1 MLQSLGYNKRD
12 EMSDLKYWVGFNFIQ
27 GIGRARFSQLEG
39 YFGDLERA
47 WKASAT
53 ELKAAGLDS
62 KSVEAIIAARPTI
75 SPDAEL
81 ERLERNHIRAVTWND
96 PDFPARLKEIY
107 DVPPVLYVR
116 GTITPE
122 DEWTIAV
129 VGTRRAT
136 IYGREVT
143 ERLTA
148 ELVRNRITIV
158 SGLARGIDSIAH
170 RTALESGGRTIAVF
184 ACGLDEVYPP
194 ENVKLAQSII
204 EHGAVVSEHPLG
216 TRPKKEHFPLRNR
229 IMSGLSV
236 GVLVIEGDVNSGAM
250 ITARLALEQNRE
262 VFAVPGNI
270 LSLASRGT
278 NRLIKEGAKLVSDVQ
293 DILEELNFTMIPRQ
307 LEMREVVPEN
317 ETESLILKYLSHEPT
332 HIDEVCRSS
341 CLPIATVSS
350 TLAMMELKGIVR
362 QMGGMNYI
370 RAREA
375 RTGYQLGAN

>member
-1 MLQSLGYNKRD
+1 
-12 EMSDLKYWVGFNFIQ
+12 MSDLKYWVGFNRIQ

-47 WKASAT
+47 WKASPA
-53 ELKAAGLDS
+53 ELRTAGLDT
-62 KSVEAIIAARPTI
+62 KSVESIIVSRRDI

-81 ERLERNHIRAVTWND
+81 EKLERHHVRALTWND
-96 PDFPARLKEIY
+96 PDFPTRLKEIY
-107 DVPPVLYVR
+107 DVPPLLYVK
-116 GTITPE
+116 GNITQE

-143 ERLTA
+143 ERLVNN
-148 ELVRNRITIV
+148 LVRNRITVV

-170 RTALESGGRTIAVF
+170 RTALEAGGRTIAVF

-194 ENVKLAQSII
+194 ENVKLAQAIM
-204 EHGAVVSEHPLG
+204 EHGALVSEHPLG

-229 IMSGLSV
+229 IMSGLSL

-250 ITARLALEQNRE
+250 ITANRALEQNRE
-262 VFAVPGNI
+262 VFAVPGNV
-270 LSLASRGT
+270 LSPASRGT

-293 DILEELNFTMIPRQ
+293 DILEELNLTMIPQQ
-307 LEMREVVPEN
+307 LEMRDVMPEN
-317 ETESLILKYLSHEPT
+317 ETESVILKHLSFEPT
-332 HIDEVCRSS
+332 HIDAVCRTS

-350 TLAMMELKGIVR
+350 TLAMMELKGLVR

-370 RAREA
+370 IAREA
-375 RTGYQLGAN
+375 RTSYQLGAN

>member
-1 MLQSLGYNKRD
+1 MLQSLGYKRA
-12 EMSDLKYWVGFNFIQ
+12 EMSDLKYWVGFNRIQ

-47 WKASAT
+47 WKASPA
-53 ELKAAGLDS
+53 ELRTAGLDT
-62 KSVEAIIAARPTI
+62 KSVESIIVSRPDI

-81 ERLERNHIRAVTWND
+81 EKLERHHIRALTWND

-107 DVPPVLYVR
+107 DVPPLLYVK
-116 GTITPE
+116 GNITQE

-143 ERLTA
+143 ERLVND
-148 ELVRNRITIV
+148 LVRNRITVV

-170 RTALESGGRTIAVF
+170 RTALETGGRTIAVF

-194 ENVKLAQSII
+194 ENVKLAQAIM
-204 EHGAVVSEHPLG
+204 EHGALVSEHPLG
-216 TRPKKEHFPLRNR
+216 TRPKKEHFPLRSR
-229 IMSGLSV
+229 IMSGLSL

-250 ITARLALEQNRE
+250 ITANRALEQNRE
-262 VFAVPGNI
+262 VFAVPGNV
-270 LSLASRGT
+270 LSPASRGT

-293 DILEELNFTMIPRQ
+293 DILEELNLTMIPQQ
-307 LEMREVVPEN
+307 LEMRDVVPEN
-317 ETESLILKYLSHEPT
+317 ETESVILKHLSFEPT
-332 HIDEVCRSS
+332 HIDAVCRTS

-350 TLAMMELKGIVR
+350 TLAMMELKGLVR

-370 RAREA
+370 IAREA

>member
-1 MLQSLGYNKRD
+1 
-12 EMSDLKYWVGFNFIQ
+12 
-27 GIGRARFSQLEG
+27 
-39 YFGDLERA
+39 
-47 WKASAT
+47 
-53 ELKAAGLDS
+53 
-62 KSVEAIIAARPTI
+62 
-75 SPDAEL
+75 
-81 ERLERNHIRAVTWND
+81 LERNPIRALTWND

-204 EHGAVVSEHPLG
+204 EHGALVSEHPLG

-250 ITARLALEQNRE
+250 ITASLALEQNRE

-293 DILEELNFTMIPRQ
+293 DILEELNLTMIPRQ

-317 ETESLILKYLSHEPT
+317 EIESLILKYLSHEPT

>member
-1 MLQSLGYNKRD
+1 MLQSLGYKRA
-12 EMSDLKYWVGFNFIQ
+12 EMSDLKYWVGFNRIQ

-47 WKASAT
+47 WKASPA
-53 ELKAAGLDS
+53 ELRTAGLDT
-62 KSVEAIIAARPTI
+62 KSVESIIVSRPDI

-81 ERLERNHIRAVTWND
+81 EKLERHHIRALTWND

-107 DVPPVLYVR
+107 DVPPLLYVK
-116 GTITPE
+116 GNITQE

-143 ERLTA
+143 ERLVND
-148 ELVRNRITIV
+148 LVRNRITVV

-170 RTALESGGRTIAVF
+170 RTALEAGGRTIAVF

-194 ENVKLAQSII
+194 ENVKLAQAIM
-204 EHGAVVSEHPLG
+204 EHGALVSEHPLG

-229 IMSGLSV
+229 IMSGLSL

-250 ITARLALEQNRE
+250 ITANRALEQNRE
-262 VFAVPGNI
+262 VFAVPGNV
-270 LSLASRGT
+270 LSPASRGT

-293 DILEELNFTMIPRQ
+293 DILEELNLTMIPQQ
-307 LEMREVVPEN
+307 LEMRDVVPEN
-317 ETESLILKYLSHEPT
+317 ETESVILKHLSFEPT
-332 HIDEVCRSS
+332 HIDTVCRTS

-350 TLAMMELKGIVR
+350 TLAMMELKGLVR

-370 RAREA
+370 IAREA
-375 RTGYQLGAN
+375 RTDYQLGAN

>member
-1 MLQSLGYNKRD
+1 VLQSLGYKRD
-12 EMSDLKYWVGFNFIQ
+12 EMSDLKYWVGFNRIQ
-27 GIGRARFSQLEG
+27 GLGRAKFSLLEG

-47 WKASAT
+47 WKASAS

-62 KSVEAIIAARPTI
+62 KSIEAIVAARPDI

-81 ERLERNHIRAVTWND
+81 ERLERYHIKALTWND
-96 PDFPARLKEIY
+96 PAFPARLKEIY

-116 GTITPE
+116 GDITAE

-143 ERLTA
+143 ERLVA
-148 ELVRNRITIV
+148 ELVRNRITVI

-184 ACGLDEVYPP
+184 ACGLDIVYPP
-194 ENVKLAQSII
+194 ENVNLAQAVI
-204 EHGAVVSEHPLG
+204 EHGAIVSEYPLG
-216 TRPKKEHFPLRNR
+216 IKPKADHFPRRNR
-229 IMSGLSV
+229 IMSGISL
-236 GVLVIEGDVNSGAM
+236 GVLVTEAGEGSGAM
-250 ITARLALEQNRE
+250 ITASLALEQNRE
-262 VFAVPGNI
+262 VFAVPGSI
-270 LSLASRGT
+270 LSPASRGV
-278 NRLIKEGAKLVSDVQ
+278 NRLIKEGAKLVSEVQ
-293 DILEELNFTMIPRQ
+293 DILEELNLTMIPRQ
-307 LEMREVVPEN
+307 MEMRELVPEN
-317 ETESLILKYLSHEPT
+317 ETESLIMRYLSHEPT

-341 CLPIATVSS
+341 SLPIATVSS

-370 RAREA
+370 LAREA
-375 RTGYQLGAN
+375 RAGYQLGAN

>member
-1 MLQSLGYNKRD
+1 
-12 EMSDLKYWVGFNFIQ
+12 MSDLKYWVGFNRIQ
-27 GIGRARFSQLEG
+27 GIGRAKFSQLEC

-47 WKASAT
+47 WKASAA

-62 KSVEAIIAARPTI
+62 KSIDTIVSARPDI
-75 SPDAEL
+75 SPDAEM
-81 ERLERNHIRAVTWND
+81 ERLERHHVKALTWND
-96 PDFPARLKEIY
+96 PAFPARLKEIY
-107 DVPPVLYVR
+107 DVPPLLYVR
-116 GTITPE
+116 GNITPD

-143 ERLTA
+143 ERLVS
-148 ELVRNRITIV
+148 ELVRNRITVV

-184 ACGLDEVYPP
+184 ACGLDIVYPP
-194 ENVKLAQSII
+194 ENVKLAQAVM
-204 EHGAVVSEHPLG
+204 EHGALVSEYPLG
-216 TRPKKEHFPLRNR
+216 TKPKAEHFPRRNR
-229 IMSGLSV
+229 IMSGLSL
-236 GVLVIEGDVNSGAM
+236 GVLVAEAGEGSGAM
-250 ITARLALEQNRE
+250 ITATLALEQNRE
-262 VFAVPGNI
+262 VFGVPGSI
-270 LSLASRGT
+270 LSPTSTGV

-293 DILEELNFTMIPRQ
+293 DILEELNLSMIPRQ
-307 LEMREVVPEN
+307 MEMRELVPEN
-317 ETESLILKYLSHEPT
+317 ETESLIIKHLSHEPV

-370 RAREA
+370 LAREA
-375 RTGYQLGAN
+375 RASYQLGAN

>member
-1 MLQSLGYNKRD
+1 
-12 EMSDLKYWVGFNFIQ
+12 MSDLKYWVGFNRIQ
-27 GIGRARFSQLEG
+27 GIGRARYAQLEG

-47 WKASAT
+47 WKAGAA

-62 KSVEAIIAARPTI
+62 KSIEAIIAARPDI

-81 ERLERNHIRAVTWND
+81 ERLERNQVKALTWND
-96 PDFPARLKEIY
+96 PAFPARLKEIY

-143 ERLTA
+143 ERLVS

-158 SGLARGIDSIAH
+158 SGLARGIDTIAH

-184 ACGLDEVYPP
+184 ACGLDTVYPP
-194 ENVKLAQSII
+194 ENVKLAQAVM
-204 EHGAVVSEHPLG
+204 EQGALVSEYPLG
-216 TRPKKEHFPLRNR
+216 TRPKAEHFPRRNR
-229 IMSGLSV
+229 IMSGISL
-236 GVLVIEGDVNSGAM
+236 GVLVAEAGEGSGAM
-250 ITARLALEQNRE
+250 ITASLALEQNRE
-262 VFAVPGNI
+262 VFAVPGSI
-270 LSLASRGT
+270 LSPTSTGV

-293 DILEELNFTMIPRQ
+293 DILEELNLSMIPRQ
-307 LEMREVVPEN
+307 MEMRELVPEN
-317 ETESLILKYLSHEPT
+317 ETESLIIKHLSHEPV

-370 RAREA
+370 LAREA
-375 RTGYQLGAN
+375 RASYQLGAN

>member
-1 MLQSLGYNKRD
+1 
-12 EMSDLKYWVGFNFIQ
+12 MSDLKYWVAFNRIQ
-27 GIGRARFSQLEG
+27 GIGRAKFSLLEG
-39 YFGDLERA
+39 CFGDLEHA
-47 WKASAT
+47 WKASAA

-62 KSVEAIIAARPTI
+62 KSIEAIVVSRPDI
-75 SPDAEL
+75 SPDAEM
-81 ERLERNHIRAVTWND
+81 EMLERNHIKAFTWND
-96 PDFPARLKEIY
+96 PAFPARLKEIY

-116 GTITPE
+116 GSITPE

-143 ERLTA
+143 ERLVT
-148 ELVRNRITIV
+148 ELVRNHITVV

-204 EHGAVVSEHPLG
+204 EQGALVSEHPPG

-229 IMSGLSV
+229 IMSGLSL
-236 GVLVIEGDVNSGAM
+236 GVLVIEGDVDSGAM
-250 ITARLALEQNRE
+250 ITANRALEQNRE
-262 VFAVPGNI
+262 VFAVPGSI
-270 LSLASRGT
+270 LSPTSRGT
-278 NRLIKEGAKLVSDVQ
+278 NRLIKEGAKLVNDVQ
-293 DILEELNFTMIPRQ
+293 DILEELNLTMIPRQ
-307 LEMREVVPEN
+307 LEMREIVPEN
-317 ETESLILKYLSHEPT
+317 ETESLVMKYLSHEPT

-341 CLPIATVSS
+341 SLPIATVSS

-362 QMGGMNYI
+362 QTGGMNYI
-370 RAREA
+370 LALHRA
-375 RTGYQLGAN
+375 TSSLPQ

>member
-1 MLQSLGYNKRD
+1 
-12 EMSDLKYWVGFNFIQ
+12 MSDLKYWVGFNFIQ

-39 YFGDLERA
+39 YFGDLQRA
-47 WKASAT
+47 WKASAA

-62 KSVEAIIAARPTI
+62 KSVEAIIAARPGI
-75 SPDAEL
+75 SPDAEFEKL
-81 ERLERNHIRAVTWND
+81 ERHQVRALIWND
-96 PDFPARLKEIY
+96 SDFPARLKEIY

-143 ERLTA
+143 ERLVTD
-148 ELVRNRITIV
+148 LVRNRITIV

-194 ENVKLAQSII
+194 ENVKLAQAIV
-204 EHGAVVSEHPLG
+204 EHGALVSEHPLG
-216 TRPKKEHFPLRNR
+216 IRPKKEHFPLRNR
-229 IMSGLSV
+229 IMSGLSL
-236 GVLVIEGDVNSGAM
+236 GVLVIEGDVDSGAM
-250 ITARLALEQNRE
+250 ITANRALEQNRE

-270 LSLASRGT
+270 LSPASRGT

-293 DILEELNFTMIPRQ
+293 DILEELNLTMIPQQ

-370 RAREA
+370 LSHEA
-375 RTGYQLGAN
+375 KTGYQLGAN

>member
-1 MLQSLGYNKRD
+1 
-12 EMSDLKYWVGFNFIQ
+12 MSDLKYWVGFNRIQ
-27 GIGRARFSQLEG
+27 GIGRARYSQLES

-47 WKASAT
+47 WKASAA

-62 KSVEAIIAARPTI
+62 KSIEAIVAARPDI
-75 SPDAEL
+75 SPDSEM
-81 ERLERNHIRAVTWND
+81 ERLERHHVKALTWND
-96 PDFPARLKEIY
+96 PAFPTRLKEIY

-116 GTITPE
+116 GAITPE

-143 ERLTA
+143 ERIVTD
-148 ELVRNRITIV
+148 LVRNRITVV

-170 RTALESGGRTIAVF
+170 RTALEAGGRTIAVF

-194 ENVKLAQSII
+194 ENVKLAQSIM
-204 EHGAVVSEHPLG
+204 EHGALVSEYPLG

-229 IMSGLSV
+229 IMSGLSL

-250 ITARLALEQNRE
+250 ITAERALEQNRE
-262 VFAVPGNI
+262 VFAVPGSI
-270 LSLASRGT
+270 LSPTSTGT
-278 NRLIKEGAKLVSDVQ
+278 NRLIKEGAKLVNDVQ
-293 DILEELNFTMIPRQ
+293 DILEELNLTMIPRQ
-307 LEMREVVPEN
+307 MEMRELVPEN
-317 ETESLILKYLSHEPT
+317 ETESLIIKHLSHEPT

-362 QMGGMNYI
+362 QTGGMNYI
-370 RAREA
+370 LALHKTAAR
-375 RTGYQLGAN
+375 LP

>member
-1 MLQSLGYNKRD
+1 
-12 EMSDLKYWVGFNFIQ
+12 MSDLKYRVGFNRIQ
-27 GIGRARFSQLEG
+27 GIGRARYAQLEG
-39 YFGDLERA
+39 YFGDLEHA
-47 WKASAT
+47 WKASAA

-62 KSVEAIIAARPTI
+62 KSIEAVVVSRPDL

-81 ERLERNHIRAVTWND
+81 EKLERNQIKALTWND
-96 PDFPARLKEIY
+96 PAFPARLKEIY

-116 GTITPE
+116 GNITPE

-143 ERLTA
+143 ERLVT
-148 ELVRNRITIV
+148 ELVRNHITVV

-204 EHGAVVSEHPLG
+204 EQGALVSEHPPG

-229 IMSGLSV
+229 IMSGLSL
-236 GVLVIEGDVNSGAM
+236 GVLVIEGDVDSGAM
-250 ITARLALEQNRE
+250 ITANRALEQNRE
-262 VFAVPGNI
+262 VFAVPGSI
-270 LSLASRGT
+270 LSPTSRGT
-278 NRLIKEGAKLVSDVQ
+278 NRLIKEGAKLVNDVQ
-293 DILEELNFTMIPRQ
+293 DILEELNLTMIPRQ
-307 LEMREVVPEN
+307 MEMREIVPEN
-317 ETESLILKYLSHEPT
+317 ETESLIVKYLSHEPT

-341 CLPIATVSS
+341 SLPIATVSS

-362 QMGGMNYI
+362 QTGGMNYI
-370 RAREA
+370 LAREA
-375 RTGYQLGAN
+375 RASYLGAN